1 MNLSDKK
8 VKEIEALFKEAHEEE
23 LNKLIQCALADTRA
37 SVIKIGNKYA
47 KHLEGISKIK
57 EEWEQKLYF
66 DQAFKGEHEVL
77 VGVDEVGRGP
87 LAGPVVACAV
97 VLPEEC
103 ELLGVKDS
111 KKIAEE
117 KREALYDEIL
127 EKALFVGI
135 GVVEAGEIDTLNI
148 LQATF
153 KAMRIALSKLEAQDV
168 VILVDGDKTIPQIE
182 NIQHA
187 VVKGDN
193 KSGAIAAA
201 SIVAKVTRDRMMKD
215 YAKVYPQYE
224 WESNKGYGSYAHYE
238 GIRAYGI
245 TPLHRRTFLKNEGF

>member
-1 MNLSDKK
+1 MDLSNKK
-8 VKEIEALFKEAHEEE
+8 VKEIEALFKEAEDDQLET
-23 LNKLIQCALADTRA
+23 LIQYTIADTRT
-37 SVIKIGNKYA
+37 SVIKLGNKYA
-47 KHLEGISKIK
+47 KHLENISKLK

-77 VGVDEVGRGP
+77 VGIDEVGRGP

-97 VLPEEC
+97 VLPEKC

-117 KREALYDEIL
+117 KREALYNEIL

-135 GVVEAGEIDTLNI
+135 GVVEAPEIDTLNI

-153 KAMRIALSKLEAQDV
+153 KAMRIALSKLEAKDV
-168 VILVDGDKTIPQIE
+168 VILVDGDKTIPGIP

-187 VVKGDN
+187 VIKGDN

-201 SIVAKVTRDRMMKD
+201 SIVAKVTRDRMMKE
-215 YAKVYPQYE
+215 YAKTYPQYD
-224 WESNKGYGSYAHYE
+224 WESNKGYGSNAHYE